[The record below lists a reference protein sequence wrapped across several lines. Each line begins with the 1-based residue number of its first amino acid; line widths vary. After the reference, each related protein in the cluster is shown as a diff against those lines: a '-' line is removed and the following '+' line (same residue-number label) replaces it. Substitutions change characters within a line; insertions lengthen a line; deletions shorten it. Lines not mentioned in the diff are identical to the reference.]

1 MEWKLQRC
9 FLFLGVSDNRKT
21 YRSLAEEFAV
31 LELLL
36 LLEFEGESV
45 RLASRR
51 WDRAAFCASISCDWG
66 EHRGGGEGEW
76 RFPFDEALFPFE
88 DGFIF
93 KLEVT
98 DDLTFLEEEASS
110 FSEAMVS
117 LEWYRCR

>member
-1 MEWKLQRC
+1 M
-9 FLFLGVSDNRKT
+9 
-21 YRSLAEEFAV
+21 AEEFAV

-36 LLEFEGESV
+36 LELLELLEFEGESV

-76 RFPFDEALFPFE
+76 RGFPFDEALFPFE

-98 DDLTFLEEEASS
+98 DDLTTCLEEDSS
-110 FSEAMVS
+110 SEAAVTAS
-117 LEWYRCR
+117 LEWYRWR